1 MALNTE
7 PIGQIL
13 TRGHTLMSD
22 ERKRKTVEPRKGGA
36 KDDVVKVVET
46 TEKKTKKTGSETK

>member
-1 MALNTE
+1 
-7 PIGQIL
+7 
-13 TRGHTLMSD
+13 MSD